1 MKKELN
7 NENNNVQQ
15 AAGLTGQV
23 NNQALNVGEVV
34 NDMVDEALSQSTDE
48 EQKRAER
55 LALLEGMRIM
65 TSTEVPQEE
74 PSLSVD
80 GVGFFALDDIH
91 AVKAKQK
98 QGKTTAL
105 KICLAAL
112 LKGEMFRVKSELNEP
127 LVLWLDTEQKAAD
140 VKLIISD
147 VKRITGIDDAYIDT
161 HLWLYPLRKMN
172 YETLMDDTRLLIDKH
187 QPQVVIIDGVVDYV
201 ASFNDEVL
209 SRQLI
214 HDMLVLCEEKHCA
227 IVNVLHENKAAD
239 DSNMRGHLGTVLSQA
254 AGTVLQCNK
263 SRQGIITV
271 SCSDPRHGSTPPW
284 SFRFDADGNIVDA
297 DAMRQEE
304 QQKAR
309 ELRLQKKQAEKEQVE
324 KVRLEAAIGII
335 RSQGGSVRRNTLTE
349 SLEAKLNLKRPA
361 VSKFLTK
368 MIHEKKLFEADKTIT
383 ETPETVM
390 IF

>member
-1 MKKELN
+1 MGN
-7 NENNNVQQ
+7 NDF
-15 AAGLTGQV
+15 
-23 NNQALNVGEVV
+23 V
-34 NDMVDEALSQSTDE
+34 NDIVGEALSQPTDE

-127 LVLWLDTEQKAAD
+127 QVLWLDTEQKAAD

-147 VKRITGIDDAYIDT
+147 VKRMTGIDDAYIDT

-309 ELRLQKKQAEKEQVE
+309 ELRQQKKQAEKEQVE